1 VFDFSLLGKNTLSN
15 FLRSDCCMSKHVQVY
30 FHDESEAEAF
40 KATLAKYSTQDV
52 FIDEIEHD
60 DGRILVMPT
69 PPATSSAP
77 GAPPVKVSE
86 KSADMA
92 FGFESSDDNRPRRAV
107 VDFKVAASDY
117 EAVLEE
123 ARNSD
128 GLLDQ
133 ANVQ

>member
-1 VFDFSLLGKNTLSN
+1 
-15 FLRSDCCMSKHVQVY
+15 MSKHVQVY

-77 GAPPVKVSE
+77 PVKVSE

-92 FGFESSDDNRPRRAV
+92 FGFESSDDDRPRRTV

>member
-1 VFDFSLLGKNTLSN
+1 
-15 FLRSDCCMSKHVQVY
+15 MSKHVQVY

-52 FIDEIEHD
+52 IIDEIEHD

-86 KSADMA
+86 KRADMA
-92 FGFESSDDNRPRRAV
+92 FGFEPTDDDRPRRTV
-107 VDFKVAASDY
+107 VDFKVAEADY

>member
-1 VFDFSLLGKNTLSN
+1 
-15 FLRSDCCMSKHVQVY
+15 MSKHVQVY

-52 FIDEIEHD
+52 FIDEMEPN
-60 DGRILVMPT
+60 DGRTLVMPT

-77 GAPPVKVSE
+77 GAPPVKLSE
-86 KSADMA
+86 KSADMT
-92 FGFESSDDNRPRRAV
+92 FGFEPSDDDRPRRAV
-107 VDFKVAASDY
+107 VDFKVAESDY

-123 ARNSD
+123 ASKSD